1 MKVTFWVFLIV
12 FTLILVGGCINI
24 AKTSGEET
32 SEPAPPWVEEK
43 AQKYLENKLGKD
55 YVEKYIQFKSASYN
69 SWFRRYTAYFDYNH
83 PYNGSKTFEL
93 ILYQEGYCD
102 KEGKTAP
109 PCNFL
114 GGPNKPHTF
123 GISGGEA
130 IEIAR
135 KQGMKKYDGVEFSYS
150 GVSEDYV
157 LDVYTNELEKGEI
170 SHVYIDSSTGGILGV
185 VVSSVDYKAGD
196 VVSVEEAALPSINH
210 TKNI

>member
-55 YVEKYIQFKSASYN
+55 YVERYIQFKSAIYN
-69 SWFRRYTAYFDYNH
+69 SHFHRYDAYFDYKH
-83 PYNGSKTFEL
+83 PYKGTKIFEL
-93 ILYQEGYCD
+93 RLYEEGTCD

-123 GISGGEA
+123 DVSEEEA

-135 KQGMKKYDGVEFSYS
+135 KQGMKRYDGVEFSYI
-150 GVSEDYV
+150 VRVNDNLSE
-157 LDVYTNELEKGEI
+157 VY
-170 SHVYIDSSTGGILGV
+170 
-185 VVSSVDYKAGD
+185 
-196 VVSVEEAALPSINH
+196 
-210 TKNI
+210 